1 MSEKQNCDCIDIQ
14 TAAEILELGIT
25 QARCVLQAPDKVVLS
40 DSGKIQYLYCRT
52 RVELL
57 SQKRKCDQCER
68 GKLKNTRCCYICHR
82 RFKQNELTSNMCA
95 DCQAFKWVRNFA
107 YHGDCVCNPLDSSR
121 ISTIEGAIKRFRCH
135 LSRLEKRKQ
144 SGSQQCGND

>member
-1 MSEKQNCDCIDIQ
+1 MSETQNCDCVDIQ

-40 DSGKIQYLYCRT
+40 DSGKVQYLYCQT

-57 SQKRKCDQCER
+57 SKKRKCDQYER

-107 YHGDCVCNPLDSSR
+107 YHGDCVCNSLDVSR

-135 LSRLEKRKQ
+135 LAQLGARKQ
-144 SGSQQCGND
+144 SDSPLAND